1 MSNCVYQWTI
11 FRNPWKCRR
20 LAAGRFWPPIG
31 YRLVAQMRSNGNG
44 SPIAHR
50 LAPPVGAANR
60 WAIGDPLPLGQSN
73 APLVL
78 QRVLWVVQPHPAA
91 DVSHRHHRR
100 VSLASECRRVLYKS
114 SVTAY
119 KRRMTVRY
127 VVLQVISHSIQTSY
141 DGKLCCS
148 TVISHSIRTSRDGK
162 LCRSTVI
169 SHSIR
174 TSRDGKVCCSI
185 GHQSQHT
192 NVAWR

>member
-1 MSNCVYQWTI
+1 MPASGSWAL
-11 FRNPWKCRR
+11 
-20 LAAGRFWPPIG
+20 LAADRLPIG
-31 YRLVAQMRSNGNG
+31 RPDAFQWQRVTNCS
-44 SPIAHR
+44 
-50 LAPPVGAANR
+50 PVGAANR

-162 LCRSTVI
+162 
-169 SHSIR
+169 
-174 TSRDGKVCCSI
+174 VCCSI